1 MDVSDTQPSRK
12 ASDSAAYKVYSGD
25 DRKEVAWAF
34 LGLILW
40 SAVVLGAVCGIGY
53 IIGHSVLHLW

>member
-1 MDVSDTQPSRK
+1 MDMSTQPSRK
-12 ASDSAAYKVYSGD
+12 ASDPAVYQANSAD

-40 SAVVLGAVCGIGY
+40 SAVVLGALFGIGY
-53 IIGHSVLHLW
+53 VIGHSILHLW